1 MNANYRKLDVNFRK
15 LNIFSLLVFLFAT
28 TAALTFVSCADE
40 QVDDADE
47 DLEVMASTQWECGR
61 TMGVARAI
69 TNNPLGDV
77 FPTDLYPDLLFVS
90 LKGAGDEVIDPFVI
104 AKTAENDN
112 TGFTAYHDQYKRNN
126 VRVNVDNG
134 LATLGD
140 DATKEIRSLYSKG
153 KMLSFSDIE
162 ANTLHPALYNGSN
175 NVGSSFL
182 PQAWANTDIPTFG
195 AIDHL
200 TTKPAFGGKTRIEGK
215 HLFLTLGH
223 VSAMLRLHFAVS
235 ADYSKLRYID
245 LKSVTINEQEL
256 VAEDHLV
263 LTEAAPLTPGI
274 INHASHQ
281 LFAFTYIKP
290 SHDNQGNAITAI
302 PSTPLGVATTKWT
315 GAISTTTPL
324 TFRCTYDIYDKD
336 ANNDAAHLTRKGVT
350 ATNQITLRN
359 LFAKDSS
366 LVTTIRA
373 GHYYDLYI
381 TINPDY
387 LYVLSEHDNNKH
399 LKIQ

>member
-1 MNANYRKLDVNFRK
+1 MSSFLRHILSFLAA
-15 LNIFSLLVFLFAT
+15 LVLIP
-28 TAALTFVSCADE
+28 LTFVSCADE

-47 DLEVMASTQWECGR
+47 DLDVVASTRWECGR

-69 TNNPLGDV
+69 TSPLDDV

-90 LKGAGDEVIDPFVI
+90 LKGTGDEVIDPFVI

-126 VRVNVDNG
+126 VRVQVVDG
-134 LATLGD
+134 LATLD
-140 DATKEIRSLYSKG
+140 DGATKEIRSLYSKG

-162 ANTLHPALYNGSN
+162 ANTLHPARYDGSN
-175 NVGSSFL
+175 EEGSSFL
-182 PQAWANTDIPTFG
+182 PQAWANTDIPTYG
-195 AIDHL
+195 AIEHF
-200 TTKPAFGGKTRIEGK
+200 TTKADFGGDVRIEGK

-235 ADYSKLRYID
+235 SKYSTLRYID
-245 LKSVTINEQEL
+245 LKNVTINGNEL
-256 VAEDHLV
+256 TKEEHLV
-263 LTEAAPLTPGI
+263 LNTEATPI
-274 INHASHQ
+274 PPATKNYDQHQ

-290 SHDNQGNAITAI
+290 SHDYKGNDITTI

-324 TFRCTYDIYDKD
+324 TFKCTYDIYHTDVD
-336 ANNDAAHLTRKGVT
+336 NHTAHLTRKGVT
-350 ATNQITLRN
+350 ATNQITLGN
-359 LFAKDSS
+359 LFAKDGSS
-366 LVTTIRA
+366 VTAIRA

-399 LKIQ
+399 LRIQ

>member
-1 MNANYRKLDVNFRK
+1 MSSFLRHILSFLAA
-15 LNIFSLLVFLFAT
+15 LVLIQ
-28 TAALTFVSCADE
+28 LTFVSCADE

-47 DLEVMASTQWECGR
+47 DLDVVASTRWECGR

-90 LKGAGDEVIDPFVI
+90 LKGASDEVIDPFVI
-104 AKTAENDN
+104 AKTTTGNDN

-126 VRVNVDNG
+126 VRVQVVDG
-134 LATLGD
+134 LATL
-140 DATKEIRSLYSKG
+140 DADAIKEIRSLYSKG

-162 ANTLHPALYNGSN
+162 ANTLHPARYDGSN
-175 NVGSSFL
+175 DVVSSFL
-182 PQAWANTDIPTFG
+182 PQPWADTDIPTFG

-200 TTKPAFGGKTRIEGK
+200 TTKPAFGGETRIEGK

-245 LKSVTINEQEL
+245 LKSVTINGNEL
-256 VAEDHLV
+256 TKEDHLV
-263 LTEAAPLTPGI
+263 LKTEATPI
-274 INHASHQ
+274 PPATKNYDQHQ

-290 SHDNQGNAITAI
+290 YHDYKGNAITTI
-302 PSTPLGVATTKWT
+302 PSTPLGAEKTAWT
-315 GAISTTTPL
+315 STISTTTPL
-324 TFRCTYDIYDKD
+324 TFKCTYDIYDKD
-336 ANNDAAHLTRKGVT
+336 AYNDAGHLTRRDVT

-366 LVTTIRA
+366 PVTTIRA

-387 LYVLSEHDNNKH
+387 LYVLSEHDNKH
-399 LKIQ
+399 LEIQ

>member
-47 DLEVMASTQWECGR
+47 DLDVVASTRWECGR

-77 FPTDLYPDLLFVS
+77 FPTDLYPDLLYVS
-90 LKGAGDEVIDPFVI
+90 LKSSSGDTPEPFVI

-126 VRVNVDNG
+126 VRVKVVND

-140 DATKEIRSLYSKG
+140 GAIKEVRSLYSKG
-153 KMLSFSDIE
+153 KMLSFSEIE
-162 ANTLHPALYNGSN
+162 ANTLYPAIYNGSN
-175 NVGSSFL
+175 GVGSSF
-182 PQAWANTDIPTFG
+182 PQPWADTDIPTFG

-200 TTKPAFGGKTRIEGK
+200 TTKPAFGGETRIEGK

-245 LKSVTINEQEL
+245 LKSVTINGNEL
-256 VAEDHLV
+256 TKEDHLV
-263 LTEAAPLTPGI
+263 LKTEATPI
-274 INHASHQ
+274 PPATKNYDQHQ

-290 SHDNQGNAITAI
+290 SHDYKGNTITTI
-302 PSTPLGVATTKWT
+302 PSTPLGAEKTAWT
-315 GAISTTTPL
+315 STISTTTPL

-336 ANNDAAHLTRKGVT
+336 SDSETLHLTRRDVT
-350 ATNQITLRN
+350 ATNQITLGN
-359 LFAKDSS
+359 LFAKDGSP
-366 LVTTIRA
+366 VNTIRA

-387 LYVLSEHDNNKH
+387 LYVLSEHDNKH
-399 LKIQ
+399 LEIQ

>member
-47 DLEVMASTQWECGR
+47 DLDVVASTRWECGR

-69 TNNPLGDV
+69 TNPVDVSLPL
-77 FPTDLYPDLLFVS
+77 PDLLYVS
-90 LKGAGDEVIDPFVI
+90 LKSSSGDTPEPFII

-126 VRVNVDNG
+126 VRVNVVND

-140 DATKEIRSLYSKG
+140 GAKKEIRSLYSKG

-162 ANTLHPALYNGSN
+162 ANTLHPARYDGSN
-175 NVGSSFL
+175 DVVSSFL
-182 PQAWANTDIPTFG
+182 PQPWSNTDIPTFG

-200 TTKPAFGGKTRIEGK
+200 TTKPAFGGMTRIEGK

-245 LKSVTINEQEL
+245 LKDVTINGYRL
-256 VAEDHLV
+256 TKEDHLIL
-263 LTEAAPLTPGI
+263 LTEASPKTSRI
-274 INHASHQ
+274 RNYDNHQ

-290 SHDNQGNAITAI
+290 SHDYKGNVITTI
-302 PSTPLGVATTKWT
+302 PSTPLGAETTAWT
-315 GAISTTTPL
+315 GAISTTPL
-324 TFRCTYDIYDKD
+324 TFKCTYDIYHTDVD
-336 ANNDAAHLTRKGVT
+336 NHTGHLTRKDVT
-350 ATNQITLRN
+350 ATNQITLGN
-359 LFAKDSS
+359 LFAKDGSS
-366 LVTTIRA
+366 VTTIRA

-399 LKIQ
+399 LEIQ